1 MSADSHVLVKLAH
14 RAVEKYVRTGQ
25 RLSPLTDEELSPEM
39 RERAGAFVSLHRL
52 GELRGCVGTFV
63 PQRENVAEEIV
74 ENAIASA
81 TRDPR
86 FLPVAPQELDDLE
99 ISVDILSTPEP
110 VDSVDKLDP
119 NQFGVIVTD
128 EVEDRRGL
136 LLPMLEQVRSAE
148 QQIAI
153 ARQKAFIGVDE
164 PIHLYRFR
172 VKRYH

>member
-1 MSADSHVLVKLAH
+1 
-14 RAVEKYVRTGQ
+14 
-25 RLSPLTDEELSPEM
+25 M

-86 FLPVAPQELDDLE
+86 FVPVAPQELADLE
-99 ISVDILSTPEP
+99 VSVDILSTPEP

-128 EVEDRRGL
+128 KQRDPTRPAVADAGAGRVGGT
-136 LLPMLEQVRSAE
+136 
-148 QQIAI
+148 
-153 ARQKAFIGVDE
+153 ARCNPCE
-164 PIHLYRFR
+164 
-172 VKRYH
+172 